1 MEAIL
6 IVGTLHQSFTDSV
19 FEFAE
24 VALRKKTLI
33 QCFDKIGVEQ
43 SDDIERRKDIESYR
57 FNLKMWPNAPRGNG
71 FFFYFV
77 QCKKLGGSPPRSRC
91 VSSHTTL
98 LPMGHKRKNKKK
110 HC

>member
-1 MEAIL
+1 MLLCNIILNKFNSRHKHLEAIL

-57 FNLKMWPNAPRGNG
+57 FNL
-71 FFFYFV
+71 
-77 QCKKLGGSPPRSRC
+77 
-91 VSSHTTL
+91 
-98 LPMGHKRKNKKK
+98 
-110 HC
+110 